1 MLITKVVE
9 IARRNKEKSIIIK
22 QDKGAKNEIMVKRIS
37 DFRRTVWNFRNS
49 FIFFRNGKIT
59 DILFL
64 LFIAL
69 IFLLC
74 LGKTPKFL
82 SEFIHKYPRISY
94 YLTAIGWVSYFLMVA
109 VAIILGIG
117 FLSGS
122 LEHLQENV
130 LYGTAYFSIAHL
142 GISGMNLQG
151 YLNIPCVY
159 EFGNLL
165 LI

>member
-1 MLITKVVE
+1 MKLWS
-9 IARRNKEKSIIIK
+9 KESLVIGGLYGIL
-22 QDKGAKNEIMVKRIS
+22 E
-37 DFRRTVWNFRNS
+37 TPLS
-49 FIFFRNGKIT
+49 FLEMEKIT

-82 SEFIHKYPRISY
+82 SEFIRKYPRISY
-94 YLTAIGWVSYFLMVA
+94 YLTAIGWVPYFLMV
-109 VAIILGIG
+109 VIAIILGIG

-130 LYGTAYFSIAHL
+130 LYGTAYLGLALALLSLIVAFIKSKHL
-142 GISGMNLQG
+142 GNK
-151 YLNIPCVY
+151 
-159 EFGNLL
+159 
-165 LI
+165 

>member
-1 MLITKVVE
+1 MKLWSKESLILGGLYGILETPL
-9 IARRNKEKSIIIK
+9 
-22 QDKGAKNEIMVKRIS
+22 
-37 DFRRTVWNFRNS
+37 S
-49 FIFFRNGKIT
+49 FLGMEKIT

-82 SEFIHKYPRISY
+82 SEFIRKYPRISY
-94 YLTAIGWVSYFLMVA
+94 YLISSGWIPYFLIVA

-130 LYGTAYFSIAHL
+130 LYGTAYLGLALALLSLIVAFIKSKHL
-142 GISGMNLQG
+142 GNK
-151 YLNIPCVY
+151 
-159 EFGNLL
+159 
-165 LI
+165 

>member
-1 MLITKVVE
+1 MKLWSKESLILGGLYGILETPL
-9 IARRNKEKSIIIK
+9 
-22 QDKGAKNEIMVKRIS
+22 
-37 DFRRTVWNFRNS
+37 S
-49 FIFFRNGKIT
+49 FLGMEKIT

-82 SEFIHKYPRISY
+82 SEFIRKYPRISY
-94 YLTAIGWVSYFLMVA
+94 YLTAIGWVPYFLMVA

-122 LEHLQENV
+122 LEYLQEYV
-130 LYGTAYFSIAHL
+130 LYGTAYLGLALALLSLIVAFIKSKHL
-142 GISGMNLQG
+142 RNK
-151 YLNIPCVY
+151 
-159 EFGNLL
+159 
-165 LI
+165 